1 MHFDKMVM
9 SAVTVMI
16 HSQIEHCLKG
26 SLTEKANS
34 LDLLTYKRHC
44 VVKAVCFRTQNFVVS
59 LKTGRKS
66 TF

>member
-16 HSQIEHCLKG
+16 HSQTEHCLKG

-44 VVKAVCFRTQNFVVS
+44 AVKTVFQNS
-59 LKTGRKS
+59 KLCC
-66 TF
+66 